1 MKYFLCVIGMV
12 FVLEGIPYFAFPEKV
27 KEFMARMSDIPPQ
40 TLRII
45 GFIAILSGLLLVY
58 LGRT

>member
-1 MKYFLCVIGMV
+1 MV